1 MRWVGAL
8 VVFAVG
14 LRMLL
19 PSTMTEPPQALPAF
33 LSWTKREALAHLAG
47 EAPASR
53 LVLIMGND
61 AGDLD
66 SAASAIALSYVL
78 AHAPT
83 YAAAQ
88 GFPEGTTFAPLVQTP
103 RAELAQRRENLLVYE
118 ALGIALDALLTVD
131 DLGVDV
137 GTSVALSPH
146 ANVGLGLVDHARLAP
161 AWGTERHVDLVVDHH
176 EDDGLYMDARLRIVR
191 APSRDPVGS
200 CASLVADVYADALRN
215 TDGRMDRAVADLLL
229 SAIVLDTNHVRMAPA
244 GKATPTDAEAF
255 VRLVP
260 ASSFAYDAA
269 PHFAK
274 IAAQYGAQTT
284 LPDADGTPGAAAPG
298 VTRDAQAHTRAWS
311 RALRA
316 VKGDVAHL
324 DTAALLS
331 RDLKT
336 VWAPTPRGQVV
347 LGVASVPVSVAAWV
361 SGAYR
366 TGDEPASTTH
376 AAAEAEWRAWWLAL
390 RAFMAARRIDVLAV
404 LCAYTDRDLGE
415 RARDLVLMYAAN
427 AHDDSVFSAVL
438 EKLVSRTRPS
448 LDVTPYVSPRLVD
461 GAPEHPLALSTD
473 DRLDSEVHA
482 AVFSQG
488 NVRANRKVVLPVL
501 LEVLQ
506 TAD

>member
-1 MRWVGAL
+1 
-8 VVFAVG
+8 
-14 LRMLL
+14 
-19 PSTMTEPPQALPAF
+19 MTEVPQALPAF
-33 LSWTKREALAHLAG
+33 LSWAKHEALAHLAG
-47 EAPASR
+47 EAPATR

-78 AHAPT
+78 AHAPA
-83 YAAAQ
+83 YAAGL
-88 GFPEGTTFAPLVQTP
+88 GFPAGTAFVPLVQTP
-103 RAELAQRRENLLVYE
+103 RADLAQRRENLLVYE
-118 ALGIALDALLTVD
+118 ALGVPLDALLTID

-137 GTSVALSPH
+137 GRSVALSPH

-161 AWGTERHVDLVVDHH
+161 AWGTARHVDLVVDHH
-176 EDDGLYMDARLRIVR
+176 EDDGAYLDARLRVVR

-200 CASLVADVYADALRN
+200 CASLVADVYADALRD
-215 TDGRMDRAVADLLL
+215 TGARMDRAVADLLL

-260 ASSFAYDAA
+260 ASSFAFDAA
-269 PHFAK
+269 PRFAQ
-274 IAAQYGAQTT
+274 AAARFGAQTT
-284 LPDADGTPGAAAPG
+284 PAPDADGAAGAAAPG
-298 VTRDAQAHTRAWS
+298 VTRDAQAHTRAWA

-324 DTAALLS
+324 DTAALLA

-336 VWAPTPRGQVV
+336 LWAPTPRGRVM

-366 TGDEPASTTH
+366 RGGEPASATH
-376 AAAEAEWRAWWLAL
+376 AAAEAQWRTWWHAL
-390 RAFMAARRIDVLAV
+390 RAFQAARRIDVLVV
-404 LCAYTDRDLGE
+404 LCAYTDRDVGT
-415 RARDLVLMYAAN
+415 RARDLVLVYAAN

-448 LDVTPYVSPRLVD
+448 LDLTPTRSR
-461 GAPEHPLALSTD
+461 
-473 DRLDSEVHA
+473 
-482 AVFSQG
+482 
-488 NVRANRKVVLPVL
+488 
-501 LEVLQ
+501 
-506 TAD
+506 

>member
-1 MRWVGAL
+1 
-8 VVFAVG
+8 
-14 LRMLL
+14 
-19 PSTMTEPPQALPAF
+19 MTEPPQALPAF
-33 LSWTKREALAHLAG
+33 LAWAKHEALAHLAG

-78 AHAPT
+78 AHAPA
-83 YAAAQ
+83 YAAGL
-88 GFPEGTTFAPLVQTP
+88 GFPTGTAFVPLVQTP

-118 ALGIALDALLTVD
+118 ALGVPLDALLTID

-137 GTSVALSPH
+137 GRSVALSPH

-161 AWGTERHVDLVVDHH
+161 AWGTGRHVDLVVDHH
-176 EDDGLYMDARLRIVR
+176 EDDGAYLDARLRIVR
-191 APSRDPVGS
+191 APSREPVGS
-200 CASLVADVYADALRN
+200 CASLVADVYADALRG
-215 TDGRMDRAVADLLL
+215 TGGRMDRAVADLLL
-229 SAIVLDTNHVRMAPA
+229 SAIVLDTHHVRMAPA

-260 ASSFAYDAA
+260 ASSFAFGAA
-269 PHFAK
+269 PAFAEL
-274 IAAQYGAQTT
+274 AAQYGAQTT
-284 LPDADGTPGAAAPG
+284 LPDAADAAGAAAPG
-298 VTRDAQAHTRAWS
+298 VTRDAQAHTRAWA

-336 VWAPTPRGQVV
+336 LWAPTPRGHVV

-366 TGDEPASTTH
+366 HGGEPASTTH
-376 AAAEAEWRAWWLAL
+376 AAAEAQWRVWWGAL
-390 RAFMAARRIDVLAV
+390 RAFLVARRIDVLVV
-404 LCAYTDRDLGE
+404 LCAYTDPDLGT
-415 RARDLVLMYAAN
+415 RARDLVLVYAAN

-448 LDVTPYVSPRLVD
+448 LDLTPIRW
-461 GAPEHPLALSTD
+461 
-473 DRLDSEVHA
+473 R
-482 AVFSQG
+482 
-488 NVRANRKVVLPVL
+488 
-501 LEVLQ
+501 
-506 TAD
+506 